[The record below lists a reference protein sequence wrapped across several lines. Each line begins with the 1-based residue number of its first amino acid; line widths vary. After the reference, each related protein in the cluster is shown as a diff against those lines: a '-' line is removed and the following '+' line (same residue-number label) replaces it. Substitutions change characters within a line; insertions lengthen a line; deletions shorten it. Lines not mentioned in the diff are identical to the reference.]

1 MKKFLLTL
9 SIVGII
15 ASVNIAMAESFDSL
29 QNLTP
34 VQKQKLTQIQFNYKS
49 QIDALDNRIMDYK
62 NKLAKAQADVTKSK
76 EQKALITSSYQR
88 NIQTLETQKAQLE
101 EAMKNS
107 YKSVMT
113 AEQFREYSSQQ
124 LKVQDA
130 FSEFVRTAK

>member
-15 ASVNIAMAESFDSL
+15 ASVNIAMAESFDTL

>member
-1 MKKFLLTL
+1 MKKILLTL

>member
-1 MKKFLLTL
+1 MKKILLTL

-101 EAMKNS
+101 EAMRNS

>member
-1 MKKFLLTL
+1 
-9 SIVGII
+9 
-15 ASVNIAMAESFDSL
+15 
-29 QNLTP
+29 
-34 VQKQKLTQIQFNYKS
+34 
-49 QIDALDNRIMDYK
+49 MDYK

>member
-15 ASVNIAMAESFDSL
+15 ASVNVAMAESFDSL

-49 QIDALDNRIMDYK
+49 QIDALENKIMDYK
-62 NKLAKAQADVTKSK
+62 NKLARAQSDVTKSK

-88 NIQTLETQKAQLE
+88 NIQILETQKAQLE
-101 EAMKNS
+101 DAMRSS
-107 YKSVMT
+107 YRSVMT